1 MAEKKETAPKEK
13 PPTNPGPEWIYQE
26 ALKAG
31 KFLIQ
36 KCDRCG
42 AHIHYPRLLCP
53 SCGSDKISQIEASGG
68 GTVYST
74 SVVRQRPE
82 RGGDYNLALIDLDEG
97 PRLMSR
103 VEGIEPAEVTI
114 GLKVKAKI
122 DTPSD
127 DKDDAPLVVFEKAQG

>member
-1 MAEKKETAPKEK
+1 MAEKKAS
-13 PPTNPGPEWIYQE
+13 PPPENPGPDYIFQE
-26 ALKAG
+26 GLKNG
-31 KFLIQ
+31 TFLIQ
-36 KCDRCG
+36 KCDSCG
-42 AHIHYPRLLCP
+42 TFIHYPRFLCP
-53 SCGSDKISQIEASGG
+53 SCGSDKTSQAEAKGT

-103 VEGIEPAEVTI
+103 VEGVDPTKVTI

-122 DTPSD
+122 VTEN
-127 DKDDAPLVVFEKAQG
+127 DAPLLVFEKA